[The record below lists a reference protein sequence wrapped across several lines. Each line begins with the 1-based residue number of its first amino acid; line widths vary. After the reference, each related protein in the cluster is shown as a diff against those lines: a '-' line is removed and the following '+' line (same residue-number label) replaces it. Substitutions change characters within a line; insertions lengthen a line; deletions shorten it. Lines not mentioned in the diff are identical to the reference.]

1 MRGARARDSRRSMI
15 EFRRQRV
22 RTQAQL
28 HQRLG
33 LRQTGSREP
42 MVHLIP
48 KHGVMGAGVP
58 LAAGVALEV
67 TLANQCLLNFLCAL
81 WLQVEARQALLAR

>member
-1 MRGARARDSRRSMI
+1 
-15 EFRRQRV
+15 
-22 RTQAQL
+22 
-28 HQRLG
+28 
-33 LRQTGSREP
+33 